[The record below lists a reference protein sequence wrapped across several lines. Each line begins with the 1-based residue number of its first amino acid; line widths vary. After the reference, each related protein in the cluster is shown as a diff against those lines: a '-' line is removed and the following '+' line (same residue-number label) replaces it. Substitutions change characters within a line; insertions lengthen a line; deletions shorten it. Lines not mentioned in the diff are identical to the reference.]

1 MKKIKRKDMSV
12 LNLKDMNI
20 NDKLIAMEEL
30 WEDISKDIN
39 NKKLTPN
46 WHIEILDKLEEKEK
60 NGTLKFSSLQESK
73 ARLGNLV

>member
-1 MKKIKRKDMSV
+1 MSV

-39 NKKLTPN
+39 NKTLTLN
-46 WHIEILDKLEEKEK
+46 WHIEILDKLEEKET

-73 ARLGNLV
+73 ERLGNLV

>member
-1 MKKIKRKDMSV
+1 MSV

-39 NKKLTPN
+39 NKTLTPN
-46 WHIEILDKLEEKEK
+46 WHIEILDKLEEKET

-73 ARLGNLV
+73 ERLGNLV